1 MLSYVSV
8 PVYDKDGKIIEY
20 DKINIKDLPNNI
32 KIEEIQQINNL
43 LVDNIKKLE
52 I

>member
-20 DKINIKDLPNNI
+20 DKINIKNLPKSI
-32 KIEEIQQINNL
+32 KIAEIEEINNL